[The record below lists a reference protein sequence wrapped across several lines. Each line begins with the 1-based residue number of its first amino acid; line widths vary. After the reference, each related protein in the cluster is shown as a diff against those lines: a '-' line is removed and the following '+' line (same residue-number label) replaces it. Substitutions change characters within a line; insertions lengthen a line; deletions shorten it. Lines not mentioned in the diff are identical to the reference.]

1 MSSAFTS
8 VGTISSEAGA
18 LADKLPAGLV
28 AHWDVHGTGYFG
40 DGFLRVVDPIVTG
53 QKLAGVADD
62 VDLWIPVM
70 TTGLGD
76 VIYILQKKYVFA
88 TFYRYGYMDMISR
101 DADAFVEQAPTMALQ
116 EGLLRKQPYPAAAAR
131 QGIPTL
137 DQCYA
142 YVPMLALGG
151 PEKAENLDLSDM
163 WIHLQIMRQLVGPP
177 RDVWVSE

>member
-70 TTGLGD
+70 TTGLVMAPRGMGSFIGMPVVGLLVGD
-76 VIYILQKKYVFA
+76 A
-88 TFYRYGYMDMISR
+88 TRVNVSVESR
-101 DADAFVEQAPTMALQ
+101 DGHTSGPLITTPSE
-116 EGLLRKQPYPAAAAR
+116 LLRGPHRIQTLVPYGVAVRAIDIMVETPNVSGVCVTSAQVDTVRAA
-131 QGIPTL
+131 P
-137 DQCYA
+137 
-142 YVPMLALGG
+142 
-151 PEKAENLDLSDM
+151 
-163 WIHLQIMRQLVGPP
+163 
-177 RDVWVSE
+177 